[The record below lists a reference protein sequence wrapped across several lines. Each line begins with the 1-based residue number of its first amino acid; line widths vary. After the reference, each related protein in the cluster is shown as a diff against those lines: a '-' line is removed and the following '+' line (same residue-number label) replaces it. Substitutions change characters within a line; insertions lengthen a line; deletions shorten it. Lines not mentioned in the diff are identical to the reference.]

1 MSHKTKLCHIKG
13 VSLKTWPFHFLLFQ
27 HILFNSLATYML
39 ESWDLYH
46 SKGEIH
52 SSVWSTKT
60 FLYDIREPRKKK
72 IKMGYH
78 ISKFLNIGQS
88 SFLKSDVPYC
98 FNYIQAPLC
107 FIEMGLNLPNDVTF
121 KWIMSQT
128 TKMFIARE
136 IIRESWPCQ
145 ISRYFQIVHYS

>member
-1 MSHKTKLCHIKG
+1 MKWIYISLISLLEVKG

-27 HILFNSLATYML
+27 HILFNSLATNML

-98 FNYIQAPLC
+98 YIVTSRRSNHIWSPL
-107 FIEMGLNLPNDVTF
+107 P
-121 KWIMSQT
+121 
-128 TKMFIARE
+128 
-136 IIRESWPCQ
+136 
-145 ISRYFQIVHYS
+145 YFQAVKVKCMRHGSCNTHAWPLAAKQSLLYRYSL